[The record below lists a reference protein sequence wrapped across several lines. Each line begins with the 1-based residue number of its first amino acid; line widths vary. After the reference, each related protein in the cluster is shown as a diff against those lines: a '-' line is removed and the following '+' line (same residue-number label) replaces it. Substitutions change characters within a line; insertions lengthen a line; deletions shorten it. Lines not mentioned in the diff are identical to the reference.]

1 MCCSFVLFLYGLIAD
16 YPKLITGG
24 LVFTA
29 CMMGT
34 YIGGH
39 LKEDSTEGMK
49 QRRTIRLLYIQLT
62 AEIFCLAAMLFLI
75 VASLSDLTD
84 FPTWLVI
91 GLTISSLIVLY
102 GIKHL
107 LPILKTKK

>member
-1 MCCSFVLFLYGLIAD
+1 M
-16 YPKLITGG
+16 
-24 LVFTA
+24 FTA